1 MAASIFDSAIYRDLT
16 FDRDIATLFTDS
28 AEVRAMMIVEGA
40 LAKVQGQLGVIPEIS
55 AKAIHR
61 ASLEIQI
68 DPSALS
74 DSAGRSADPVAGL
87 VAHFRSLMQAPEHA
101 QWVHFGASGQDIMDT
116 ALALRLRQ
124 VTTLY
129 RDRLTALIGT
139 LGNLAER
146 HAMTPM
152 ADQAGSVTSFGGLV
166 AEWGRP
172 LLTLLERLEQ
182 LSPRILRVSL
192 GDSHAAY
199 GDKGA
204 EVRAAFAAGLN
215 LNDPTA
221 NWHSDRSGLAEF
233 AGWMTQVTTQLST
246 IAQDLLNLS
255 QRGELAIGHA
265 DRDAT
270 VLPSLLI
277 AISQMMA
284 GLNATMQQAPKSRI
298 QGDATTAITEWMTL
312 PYMCL
317 MTGRALGATGDLA
330 ASLTANSD
338 AMAASIVAKN
348 DLVFANALIR
358 TLTATLGRAE
368 AEEKVSE
375 LCQMVNETGGTL
387 QSHAMGMWADL
398 DLAKTFDIT
407 AQIAPAANEAK
418 SFKVRT
424 TLLAE

>member
-101 QWVHFGASGQDIMDT
+101 QWVHFGATGQDIMDT

-129 RDRLTALIGT
+129 RDRLTTLAVA
-139 LGNLAER
+139 LGNMAEV
-146 HAMTPM
+146 HAFTPTI
-152 ADQAGSVTSFGGLV
+152 DQTGGLTSFGGQV
-166 AEWGRP
+166 AAWGRP
-172 LLTLLERLEQ
+172 LLTLLERLDD
-182 LSPRILRVSL
+182 LSPRILQVSL

-199 GDKGA
+199 KDKGA

-215 LNDPTA
+215 LSDPAA
-221 NWHSDRSGLAEF
+221 NWHADRSGLVEF
-233 AGWMTQVTTQLST
+233 AGWMTQVTTQLAT
-246 IAQDLLNLS
+246 IAQDLFRMS
-255 QRGELAIGHA
+255 QMGDVAIETESGT
-265 DRDAT
+265 AT
-270 VLPSLLI
+270 VLPSLLT

-284 GLNATMQQAPKSRI
+284 GLNSTMQQAPKSRM
-298 QGDATTAITEWMTL
+298 QGDVSTAIAEWMAL

-317 MTGRALGATGDLA
+317 MTGRALGAAGDLT
-330 ASLTANSD
+330 ASLTVNAGKMT
-338 AMAASIVAKN
+338 ARITAHN
-348 DLVFANALIR
+348 DYIFAEALIQ
-358 TLTATLGRAE
+358 TLTETLGRAT
-368 AEEKVSE
+368 AEQKVFD
-375 LCQMVNETGGTL
+375 LCQMLTAQGSSL
-387 QSHAMGMWADL
+387 QSHAIDTWPDL
-398 DLAKTFDIT
+398 DFTNTFDAN
-407 AQIAPAANEAK
+407 AQIASASRDAK

-424 TLLAE
+424 TLLAK